1 MGFFQKIIDF
11 FLGLFGLNK
20 KKEPAQLS
28 AGDRA
33 QIQKNSIQGLEHVQ
47 GAENIHVHGTSAS
60 SKVIKESEGAQ
71 LIEDDGEQQ
80 WCDRT
85 NLEVP
90 PQAWQDDWGPLG
102 SKTPDTLAT
111 FIFHEQTFDMTR
123 SGDPLAAEQKLLEF
137 GYRSVG
143 HFFKVRATILKHYGT
158 QHGPTLQESVF
169 DSQEYMNAGMKAAQM
184 QHQQTMNA
192 TLAANPEL
200 MSPVEGCT
208 VETYAEIAA
217 KVASGLPQ
225 DQLLPLLASKGL
237 DMPMWQRVNA
247 TWTDRMSKDTTATIA
262 TIYGKAFMN
271 SGAGQYGAAAKASAD
286 INFMGGGA
294 VAAGAE
300 PITFDKLCE
309 VQGAMSA
316 WATTGQDVNALL
328 QRTFNMNAVDWSSCS
343 MWWMSRMTADLRLM
357 DEYTKKSA
365 VYEQK
370 YKASQPKHDQ
380 DISF

>member
-11 FLGLFGLNK
+11 FLGLFGMK

-28 AGDRA
+28 AGDRQ
-33 QIQKNSIQGLEHVQ
+33 QIQNNAIQGLEHVQ
-47 GAENIHVHGTSAS
+47 GAENIKVHGTSAS
-60 SKVIKESEGAQ
+60 SRVVKESEGAQ

-80 WCDRT
+80 WVDRT
-85 NLEVP
+85 NLDIP
-90 PQAWQDDWGPLG
+90 AQALMDDWGPLG
-102 SKTPDTLAT
+102 GKKPETLST

-123 SGDPLAAEQKLLEF
+123 SGDPLAAEQKLLGF

-158 QHGPTLQESVF
+158 PHGATLQEYVF
-169 DSQEYMNAGMKAAQM
+169 DSQEYMNAGMTAAQM

-200 MSPVEGCT
+200 LAPVEGVT

-217 KVASGLPQ
+217 KLASGMTQ
-225 DQLLPLLASKGL
+225 DQLLPLLAAKGI
-237 DMPMWQRVNA
+237 DMPTWQRVNA

-271 SGAGQYGAAAKASAD
+271 VGAGQYGAAGQAAAD
-286 INFMGGGA
+286 INFMGGGK

-300 PITFDKLCE
+300 PISFEKLCE

-328 QRTFNMNAVDWSSCS
+328 QKTFGMTAVDWSNVS

-357 DEYTKKSA
+357 NEYTEKGK
-365 VYEQK
+365 VYEAK
-370 YKASQPKHDQ
+370 YKSSQPKHDQ

>member
-11 FLGLFGLNK
+11 ILGLFGAK
-20 KKEPAQLS
+20 KAPPQLGD
-28 AGDRA
+28 GDRA
-33 QIQKNSIQGLEHVQ
+33 QIQRNAVQGLEDVE
-47 GAENIHVHGTSAS
+47 GAENIRVHGTSAS
-60 SKVIKESEGAQ
+60 SRVVKESEGAQ

-80 WCDRT
+80 WVDRT
-85 NLEVP
+85 NLEIP
-90 PQAWQDDWGPLG
+90 PHAWQDDWGPLG
-102 SKTPDTLAT
+102 GKSADTLST

-123 SGDPLAAEQKLLEF
+123 SGDPLAAEQKLLSF

-143 HFFKVRATILKHYGT
+143 HFYRVRATILKHYGT

-200 MSPVEGCT
+200 LAPVEGCT
-208 VETYAEIAA
+208 VEMYAEIAA
-217 KVASGLPQ
+217 KLASGLPQ
-225 DQLLPLLASKGL
+225 DQLMPLLASKGL
-237 DMPMWQRVNA
+237 DMPTWQRVNSV
-247 TWTDRMSKDTTATIA
+247 WTDRMSKDTTATIA

-271 SGAGQYGAAAKASAD
+271 TGAGQYGAAGQASAA

-294 VAAGAE
+294 VAAGDA
-300 PITFDKLCE
+300 PIPFEKLCE
-309 VQGAMSA
+309 VQGAMTA

-328 QRTFNMNAVDWSSCS
+328 HRTFNMNAVDWSNCS

-357 DEYTKKSA
+357 DDYTRKSGEF
-365 VYEQK
+365 EQK